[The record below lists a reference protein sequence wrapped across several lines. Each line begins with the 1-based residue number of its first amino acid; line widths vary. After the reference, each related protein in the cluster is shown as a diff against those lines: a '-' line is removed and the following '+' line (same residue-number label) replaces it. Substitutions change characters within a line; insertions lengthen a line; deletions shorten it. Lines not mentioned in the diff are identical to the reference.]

1 MPHDVDLIILLAV
14 GFGLALIFGYLAVRL
29 RLPPLI
35 GYLIAGIII
44 SPNTPGIVADIHLA
58 NQLAELGV
66 MFLMFGVGMH
76 FSLNDLLQ
84 VRRIALPGAILQIAV
99 ATLLGIGVSMIWG
112 WSFGSALVFGL
123 SLSCASTVVL
133 LKALGDRGL
142 LNSVNGKIAV
152 GWLLVEDLVMVLV
165 LVLLPAT
172 AALLGGEALAGGAD
186 DNIWLTLGIT
196 LLKVVGF
203 IAFMLIIGKRLV
215 PMIMQFVARL
225 GSRELFTLTVVAAAV
240 SIAFGA
246 YKIFGVSMA
255 LGAFFA
261 GMVVKESD
269 FSHRAEEETLP
280 LREIFAILFFVAVG
294 MLFDPRILVEQ
305 PVHVLAVVAIIMVGK
320 TIAAMAL
327 VLFFRYPI
335 NTALTVG
342 ASLAQIGEF
351 SFILATLGV
360 SLKLLSLEGQNL
372 ILAGALISITLNSFV
387 FSAIEPVQRWIR
399 ERSHLARLLERSGDP
414 LAMLPDEVSQDYL
427 RDQVVIVGHGEVG
440 RRITKQLMA
449 EDIKVVIA
457 EENREIVENLREKGI
472 AAVSG
477 MATDPGV
484 LIQAHI
490 QHARLLVLSPMDI
503 LDIHKIV
510 DIAKTLNPEI
520 QVLVCAES
528 KEEAEVIRRDQIGEV
543 YFAKEEMAKNMSNHI
558 LNQIQIAHHQAPT
571 KEQTLDTKKRTVQC
585 VFSYST

>member
-14 GFGLALIFGYLAVRL
+14 GFGLALLFGYIAARL
-29 RLPPLI
+29 HLPPLI
-35 GYLIAGIII
+35 GYLVAGILI
-44 SPNTPGIVADIHLA
+44 SPNTPGVVGDIALA

-76 FSLNDLLQ
+76 FSLNDLMQ
-84 VRRIALPGAILQIAV
+84 VKRIALPGAILQIAV
-99 ATLLGIGVSMIWG
+99 ATLLGIGVSMMWG
-112 WSFGSALVFGL
+112 WSFGSALIFGL

-142 LNSVNGKIAV
+142 LESVNGKIAV
-152 GWLLVEDLVMVLV
+152 GWLLVEVLVMVLA

-172 AALLGGEALAGGAD
+172 AVLLGGQAIEGSND
-186 DNIWLTLGIT
+186 ENIWLTLGIT
-196 LLKVVGF
+196 LVKVIGF
-203 IAFMLIIGKRLV
+203 IAFMLIVGKRVV
-215 PMIMQFVARL
+215 PFIMQLVARL

-246 YKIFGVSMA
+246 YKVFGVSMA

-294 MLFDPRILVEQ
+294 MLFDPRILLEQ
-305 PVHVLAVVAIIMVGK
+305 PLHVLAVVGIIMVGK

-351 SFILATLGV
+351 SFILAALGV
-360 SLKLLSLEGQNL
+360 SLGLLSLEGQNL
-372 ILAGALISITLNSFV
+372 ILAGALISITLNSFL

-399 ERSHLARLLERSGDP
+399 ERSYLARLLERSSDP

-427 RDQVVIVGHGEVG
+427 RDQVVLVGHGEVG
-440 RRITKQLMA
+440 RRITQTLMQN
-449 EDIKVVIA
+449 DIKVVIA
-457 EENREIVENLREKGI
+457 EENREIVERLREKGI

-477 MATDPGV
+477 VATEPSV

-503 LDIHKIV
+503 VDIHKIV
-510 DIAKTLNPEI
+510 DIAKTLNPQI
-520 QVLVCAES
+520 QVLLCAES
-528 KEEAEVIRRDQIGEV
+528 KEEAEVIRRDNIGDV
-543 YFAKEEMAKNMSNHI
+543 YYAKEEMANNMSDHI
-558 LNQIQIAHHQAPT
+558 LNQIQLAHHQAP
-571 KEQTLDTKKRTVQC
+571 
-585 VFSYST
+585 SH

>member
-1 MPHDVDLIILLAV
+1 MPHDVELIILLAV
-14 GFGLALIFGYLAVRL
+14 GFGLALVFGYLAARL

-35 GYLIAGIII
+35 GYLIAGILI
-44 SPNTPGIVADIHLA
+44 SPHTPGVVGDIHLA

-76 FSLNDLLQ
+76 FSLNDLMQ

-99 ATLLGIGVSMIWG
+99 ATLLGVGVSMLWG

-142 LNSVNGKIAV
+142 LDSINGRIAV
-152 GWLLVEDLVMVLV
+152 GWLLVEDLVMVLA

-172 AALLGGEALAGGAD
+172 AVLLGGQALEGASD
-186 DNIWLTLGIT
+186 ENIWLTLGIT
-196 LLKVVGF
+196 LLKVAGF
-203 IAFMLIIGKRLV
+203 IAFMLIIGKRLI
-215 PMIMQFVARL
+215 PMIIQVVARL

-246 YKIFGVSMA
+246 YKVFGVSMA

-280 LREIFAILFFVAVG
+280 LREIFSILFFVSVG
-294 MLFDPRILVEQ
+294 MLFDPRILLEQ
-305 PVHVLAVVAIIMVGK
+305 PLHVLAVVGIIMIGK

-351 SFILATLGV
+351 SFILAALGV
-360 SLKLLSLEGQNL
+360 SLNLLSLEGQNL
-372 ILAGALISITLNSFV
+372 ILAGALISITLNSFI
-387 FSAIEPVQRWIR
+387 FSAIEPVQKWIR
-399 ERSHLARLLERSGDP
+399 ERSTLARLLERSGDP

-427 RDQVVIVGHGEVG
+427 RDQVVIIGHGEVG
-440 RRITKQLMA
+440 RRITRSLM
-449 EDIKVVIA
+449 EENIKVVIA
-457 EENREIVENLREKGI
+457 EENRDIVENLREKGI

-477 MATDPGV
+477 AATEAGV

-490 QHARLLVLSPMDI
+490 QHARLLVISPMDI
-503 LDIHKIV
+503 IDIHKIV
-510 DIAKTLNPEI
+510 DIAKTLNPQI

-528 KEEAEVIRRDQIGEV
+528 KEEAEAIRRDNVGAV
-543 YFAKEEMAKNMSNHI
+543 YYAKEEMAKNMSNHI
-558 LNQIQIAHHQAPT
+558 LNQIEIAHQHTP
-571 KEQTLDTKKRTVQC
+571 
-585 VFSYST
+585 SH

>member
-1 MPHDVDLIILLAV
+1 VPHDVDLIILLAV
-14 GFGLALIFGYLAVRL
+14 GFGLALAFGYIAARL

-35 GYLIAGIII
+35 GYLIAGILI
-44 SPNTPGIVADIHLA
+44 SPNTPGVVGDIQLA

-76 FSLNDLLQ
+76 FSLNDLMQ

-99 ATLLGIGVSMIWG
+99 ATLLGVGVSMLWG

-142 LNSVNGKIAV
+142 LESINGKIAV
-152 GWLLVEDLVMVLV
+152 GWLLVEDLVMVLA

-172 AALLGGEALAGGAD
+172 AVLLGGQALEGSSDG
-186 DNIWLTLGIT
+186 NIWLTLGIT
-196 LLKVVGF
+196 LLKVAGF
-203 IAFMLIIGKRLV
+203 IAFMLIVGKRLI
-215 PMIMQFVARL
+215 PMIMQVVARL

-246 YKIFGVSMA
+246 YKVFGVSMA

-280 LREIFAILFFVAVG
+280 LREIFSILFFVSVG
-294 MLFDPRILVEQ
+294 MLFDPRIMIEQ
-305 PVHVLAVVAIIMVGK
+305 PLHVLAVVAIIMIGK

-351 SFILATLGV
+351 SFILAALGV
-360 SLKLLSLEGQNL
+360 SLNLLSLEGQNL
-372 ILAGALISITLNSFV
+372 ILAGALISITLNSFI
-387 FSAIEPVQRWIR
+387 FAAIEPVQKWIR
-399 ERSHLARLLERSGDP
+399 ERSNLARLLERSGDP

-440 RRITKQLMA
+440 RRITTSLM
-449 EDIKVVIA
+449 EQNIKVVIA
-457 EENREIVENLREKGI
+457 EENREIVEKLRAKGI

-477 MATDPGV
+477 VATEPGV

-490 QHARLLVLSPMDI
+490 QHARLLVISPMDI

-528 KEEAEVIRRDQIGEV
+528 KEEAEVIRRDNVGAV
-543 YFAKEEMAKNMSNHI
+543 YYAKEEMAKNMSRHI
-558 LNQIQIAHHQAPT
+558 LHQIQIAHQNPSPH
-571 KEQTLDTKKRTVQC
+571 
-585 VFSYST
+585 

>member
-172 AALLGGEALAGGAD
+172 AVLLGGEALAGSTD

-240 SIAFGA
+240 
-246 YKIFGVSMA
+246 
-255 LGAFFA
+255 
-261 GMVVKESD
+261 
-269 FSHRAEEETLP
+269 
-280 LREIFAILFFVAVG
+280 
-294 MLFDPRILVEQ
+294 
-305 PVHVLAVVAIIMVGK
+305 
-320 TIAAMAL
+320 
-327 VLFFRYPI
+327 
-335 NTALTVG
+335 
-342 ASLAQIGEF
+342 
-351 SFILATLGV
+351 
-360 SLKLLSLEGQNL
+360 
-372 ILAGALISITLNSFV
+372 
-387 FSAIEPVQRWIR
+387 
-399 ERSHLARLLERSGDP
+399 
-414 LAMLPDEVSQDYL
+414 
-427 RDQVVIVGHGEVG
+427 
-440 RRITKQLMA
+440 
-449 EDIKVVIA
+449 
-457 EENREIVENLREKGI
+457 
-472 AAVSG
+472 
-477 MATDPGV
+477 
-484 LIQAHI
+484 
-490 QHARLLVLSPMDI
+490 
-503 LDIHKIV
+503 
-510 DIAKTLNPEI
+510 
-520 QVLVCAES
+520 
-528 KEEAEVIRRDQIGEV
+528 
-543 YFAKEEMAKNMSNHI
+543 
-558 LNQIQIAHHQAPT
+558 
-571 KEQTLDTKKRTVQC
+571 
-585 VFSYST
+585 

>member
-1 MPHDVDLIILLAV
+1 MPHDVELIILLAV
-14 GFGLALIFGYLAVRL
+14 GFGFALIFGYIAARL

-44 SPNTPGIVADIHLA
+44 SPNTPGVVGDIHLA

-76 FSLNDLLQ
+76 FSLNDLMQ

-99 ATLLGIGVSMIWG
+99 ATLLGMGISMLWG
-112 WSFGSALVFGL
+112 WSMGSALVFGL

-172 AALLGGEALAGGAD
+172 AVLLGGQPLIAGSAD
-186 DNIWLTLGIT
+186 ENIWLTLGLT
-196 LLKVVGF
+196 LLKVAGF

-215 PMIMQFVARL
+215 PMIMQVVARL

-246 YKIFGVSMA
+246 YKVFGVSMA

-280 LREIFAILFFVAVG
+280 LREIFSILFFVSVG
-294 MLFDPRILVEQ
+294 MLFDPRILIEQ
-305 PVHVLAVVAIIMVGK
+305 PLHVLAVVGIIMIGK

-360 SLKLLSLEGQNL
+360 SLNLLSMEGQNL

-387 FSAIEPVQRWIR
+387 FSAIEPMQRLIR
-399 ERSHLARLLERSGDP
+399 ERSNLARLLERSSDP

-427 RDQVVIVGHGEVG
+427 RDQVVLIGHGEVG
-440 RRITKQLMA
+440 RRITRELMN
-449 EDIKVVIA
+449 ENIKVVIA

-477 MATDPGV
+477 VATEPGV

-490 QHARLLVLSPMDI
+490 QHARLLVISPMDI

-510 DIAKTLNPEI
+510 DIAKMLNPSI

-528 KEEAEVIRRDQIGEV
+528 KEEAEVIRRDNVGEV
-543 YFAKEEMAKNMSNHI
+543 YYAKEEMAKNMSNHI
-558 LNQIQIAHHQAPT
+558 LNQIQIAHHQTPT
-571 KEQTLDTKKRTVQC
+571 H
-585 VFSYST
+585 

>member
-14 GFGLALIFGYLAVRL
+14 GFGLALIFGYIAARL
-29 RLPPLI
+29 RLPPLV

-44 SPNTPGIVADIHLA
+44 SPKTPGVVADITLA

-76 FSLNDLLQ
+76 FSLKDLMQ
-84 VRRIALPGAILQIAV
+84 VRRIAIPGAILQITV
-99 ATLLGIGVSMIWG
+99 ATIMGVIVSMLWG

-142 LNSVNGKIAV
+142 LDSINGKIAV
-152 GWLLVEDLVMVLV
+152 GWLLVEDLVMVLA

-172 AALLGGEALAGGAD
+172 AVLLGGRALEGAD
-186 DNIWLTLGIT
+186 TDSSIWLTLGIT
-196 LLKVVGF
+196 LLKVAGF
-203 IAFMLIIGKRLV
+203 IAFMLIVGKRLI
-215 PMIMQFVARL
+215 PMIMQFVVRL

-240 SIAFGA
+240 SIAYGSYA
-246 YKIFGVSMA
+246 IFGVSMA

-280 LREIFAILFFVAVG
+280 LREVFSILFFVSVG
-294 MLFDPRILVEQ
+294 MLFDPSILIEE
-305 PVHVLAVVAIIMVGK
+305 PLHILAVIGIIMIGK
-320 TIAAMAL
+320 TLAAMAL

-351 SFILATLGV
+351 SFILATLGL
-360 SLKLLSLEGQNL
+360 SIGLLTPEAQNL
-372 ILAGALISITLNSFV
+372 ILAGALFSISLNSV
-387 FSAIEPVQRWIR
+387 LFSAIEPVQNWIR

-440 RRITKQLMA
+440 RRVTKTLM
-449 EDIKVVIA
+449 EDGIKVVI
-457 EENREIVENLREKGI
+457 
-472 AAVSG
+472 
-477 MATDPGV
+477 
-484 LIQAHI
+484 
-490 QHARLLVLSPMDI
+490 
-503 LDIHKIV
+503 
-510 DIAKTLNPEI
+510 
-520 QVLVCAES
+520 
-528 KEEAEVIRRDQIGEV
+528 
-543 YFAKEEMAKNMSNHI
+543 
-558 LNQIQIAHHQAPT
+558 
-571 KEQTLDTKKRTVQC
+571 
-585 VFSYST
+585 

>member
-1 MPHDVDLIILLAV
+1 MPHDVELIILLAV
-14 GFGLALIFGYLAVRL
+14 GFSLALVFGYIAARL

-35 GYLIAGIII
+35 GYLIAGVII

-76 FSLNDLLQ
+76 FSLNDLMQ
-84 VRRIALPGAILQIAV
+84 VRRIALPGAVLQIAV
-99 ATLLGIGVSMIWG
+99 ATLLGVGVSMMWG
-112 WSFGSALVFGL
+112 WSFGSALIFGL

-142 LNSVNGKIAV
+142 LDSVNGKIAV
-152 GWLLVEDLVMVLV
+152 GWLLVEDLVMVLA

-172 AALLGGEALAGGAD
+172 AVLLGGQAIDNASDE
-186 DNIWLTLGIT
+186 NIWLTLGLT
-196 LLKVVGF
+196 LLKVSGF
-203 IAFMLIIGKRLV
+203 IAFMLIVGKRLV
-215 PMIMQFVARL
+215 PFIMQIVARL

-280 LREIFAILFFVAVG
+280 LREIFSILFFVAVG
-294 MLFDPRILVEQ
+294 MLFDPRILIEE
-305 PVHVLAVVAIIMVGK
+305 PLHVLAVVGIIMVGK

-327 VLFFRYPI
+327 VLFFRYPL

-360 SLKLLSLEGQNL
+360 SLQLLSLEGQNL

-387 FSAIEPVQRWIR
+387 FSAIEPVQNWIR
-399 ERSHLARLLERSGDP
+399 ERSYLARLLERSNDP

-440 RRITKQLMA
+440 RRITQNLMA
-449 EDIKVVIA
+449 ENIKVVIA
-457 EENREIVENLREKGI
+457 EENREIVEDLREKGI

-477 MATDPGV
+477 IATEAGV

-528 KEEAEVIRRDQIGEV
+528 KAEAEVIRKDNIGEV
-543 YFAKEEMAKNMSNHI
+543 YFAKEEMAKNMSNYI
-558 LNQIQIAHHQAPT
+558 LNQIEIAHHQPPT
-571 KEQTLDTKKRTVQC
+571 H
-585 VFSYST
+585 

>member
-1 MPHDVDLIILLAV
+1 MPHDVELIILLAV
-14 GFGLALIFGYLAVRL
+14 GFSLALVFGYIAARL
-29 RLPPLI
+29 RLPPLM
-35 GYLIAGIII
+35 GYLIAGVII

-76 FSLNDLLQ
+76 FSLNDLMQ
-84 VRRIALPGAILQIAV
+84 VRRIALPGAVLQIAV
-99 ATLLGIGVSMIWG
+99 ATLLGVGVSMMWG
-112 WSFGSALVFGL
+112 WSFGSALIFGL

-133 LKALGDRGL
+133 LKALGDRSL
-142 LNSVNGKIAV
+142 LDSVNGKIAV
-152 GWLLVEDLVMVLV
+152 GWLLVEDLVMVLA

-172 AALLGGEALAGGAD
+172 AVLLGGQAIDNASDE
-186 DNIWLTLGIT
+186 NIWLTLGLT
-196 LLKVVGF
+196 LLKVSGF
-203 IAFMLIIGKRLV
+203 IAFMLIVGKRLV
-215 PMIMQFVARL
+215 PFIMQIVARL

-280 LREIFAILFFVAVG
+280 LREIFSILFFVAVG
-294 MLFDPRILVEQ
+294 MLFDPRILIEE
-305 PVHVLAVVAIIMVGK
+305 PLHVLAVVGIIMVGK

-327 VLFFRYPI
+327 VLFFRYPL

-360 SLKLLSLEGQNL
+360 SLQLLSLEGQNL

-387 FSAIEPVQRWIR
+387 FSAIEPVQNWIR
-399 ERSHLARLLERSGDP
+399 ERSYLARLLERSNDP

-440 RRITKQLMA
+440 RRITQNLMA
-449 EDIKVVIA
+449 ENIKVVIA
-457 EENREIVENLREKGI
+457 EENREIVEDLREKGI

-477 MATDPGV
+477 VATEAGV

-528 KEEAEVIRRDQIGEV
+528 KAEAEVIRKDNIGEV
-543 YFAKEEMAKNMSNHI
+543 YFAKEEMAKNMSNYI
-558 LNQIQIAHHQAPT
+558 LNQIEIAHHQPPT
-571 KEQTLDTKKRTVQC
+571 H
-585 VFSYST
+585 

>member
-1 MPHDVDLIILLAV
+1 MPHDVDLIVLLAV
-14 GFGLALIFGYLAVRL
+14 GFGVALFFGYLAARL

-44 SPNTPGIVADIHLA
+44 SPNTPGIEADMHLA

-76 FSLNDLLQ
+76 FSLNDLLL
-84 VRRIALPGAILQIAV
+84 VRRIAVPGAILQIAV
-99 ATLLGIGVSMIWG
+99 ATLLGVGVSMLWG

-142 LNSVNGKIAV
+142 LDSVNGKIAV

-172 AALLGGEALAGGAD
+172 AVLLGGKAPAGAD
-186 DNIWLTLGIT
+186 GNICLTLGLT

-203 IAFMLIIGKRLV
+203 IAFMLIVGKRVV
-215 PMIMQFVARL
+215 PIIMQFVARL

-240 SIAFGA
+240 SIAYGSYA
-246 YKIFGVSMA
+246 IFGVSMA

-280 LREIFAILFFVAVG
+280 LREIFSILFFVSVG
-294 MLFDPRILVEQ
+294 MLFDPHILVER
-305 PVHVLAVVAIIMVGK
+305 PLHILAVIAIIMVGK
-320 TIAAMAL
+320 TLAAMAL
-327 VLFFRYPI
+327 VLFFRYPL

-360 SLKLLSLEGQNL
+360 SLGLLTLEAQNL
-372 ILAGALISITLNSFV
+372 ILAGALFSITLNSFI

-414 LAMLPDEVSQDYL
+414 LAMLPDEVDQAYL
-427 RDQVVIVGHGEVG
+427 RDQVVIVGYGGVG
-440 RRITKQLMA
+440 RRITENLIN
-449 EDIKVVIA
+449 ENIKVVIA
-457 EENREIVENLREKGI
+457 EENREIVEKLRNSNI

-477 MATDPGV
+477 VATEPSV

-490 QHARLLVLSPMDI
+490 MHARLLVISPMDI
-503 LDIHKIV
+503 LDIHRIV
-510 DIAKTLNPEI
+510 AIAKQLNPQI
-520 QVLVCAES
+520 QVLICAES
-528 KEEAEVIRRDQIGEV
+528 KEEAAIIRDENIGEV
-543 YFAKEEMAKNMSNHI
+543 FYAKEEMAKNMSHHI
-558 LNQIQIAHHQAPT
+558 VNQIELAHQ
-571 KEQTLDTKKRTVQC
+571 
-585 VFSYST
+585 STIH

>member
-1 MPHDVDLIILLAV
+1 VPHDVDLIILLAV
-14 GFGLALIFGYLAVRL
+14 GFGVALIFGYFAARL

-76 FSLNDLLQ
+76 FSLNDLLL

-99 ATLLGIGVSMIWG
+99 ATLLGIGVSMLWG
-112 WSFGSALVFGL
+112 WNFGSALVFGL

-142 LNSVNGKIAV
+142 LDSVNGKIAV

-172 AALLGGEALAGGAD
+172 AVLLGGKAPAGAD
-186 DNIWLTLGIT
+186 SNIWLTLGIT
-196 LLKVVGF
+196 LLKVIGF
-203 IAFMLIIGKRLV
+203 IAFMLIVGKRVV
-215 PMIMQFVARL
+215 PIIMQFVARL

-240 SIAFGA
+240 SIAYGSYA
-246 YKIFGVSMA
+246 IFGVSMA

-280 LREIFAILFFVAVG
+280 LREIFSILFFVSVG
-294 MLFDPRILVEQ
+294 MLFDPHILVERPLQ
-305 PVHVLAVVAIIMVGK
+305 ILAVIAIIMIGK
-320 TIAAMAL
+320 TLAAMAL

-360 SLKLLSLEGQNL
+360 SLGLLTLEAQNL
-372 ILAGALISITLNSFV
+372 ILAGALFSITLNSFI

-414 LAMLPDEVSQDYL
+414 LAMLPDEVDQAYL
-427 RDQVVIVGHGEVG
+427 RDQVVIVGYGGVG
-440 RRITKQLMA
+440 RRITENLIN
-449 EDIKVVIA
+449 ENIKVVIA
-457 EENREIVENLREKGI
+457 EENREIVEKLRQANI

-477 MATDPGV
+477 VATEPSV

-490 QHARLLVLSPMDI
+490 MHARLLVISPMDI
-503 LDIHKIV
+503 LDIHRIV
-510 DIAKTLNPEI
+510 SIAKQLNPQI
-520 QVLVCAES
+520 QVLICAES
-528 KEEAEVIRRDQIGEV
+528 KEEAAIIRDENIGEV
-543 YFAKEEMAKNMSNHI
+543 FYAKEEMAKNMSHHI
-558 LNQIQIAHHQAPT
+558 LNQIELAHQ
-571 KEQTLDTKKRTVQC
+571 
-585 VFSYST
+585 STIH

>member
-1 MPHDVDLIILLAV
+1 MPHDVELIILLAV
-14 GFGLALIFGYLAVRL
+14 GFSLALVFGYIAARL
-29 RLPPLI
+29 RLPPLM
-35 GYLIAGIII
+35 GYLIAGVII

-76 FSLNDLLQ
+76 FSLNDLMQ
-84 VRRIALPGAILQIAV
+84 VRRIALPGAVLQIAV
-99 ATLLGIGVSMIWG
+99 ATLLGVGVSMMWG
-112 WSFGSALVFGL
+112 WSFGSALIFGL

-142 LNSVNGKIAV
+142 LDSVNGKIAV
-152 GWLLVEDLVMVLV
+152 GWLLVEDLVMVLA

-172 AALLGGEALAGGAD
+172 AVLLGGQAIDNASDE
-186 DNIWLTLGIT
+186 NIWLTLGLT
-196 LLKVVGF
+196 LLKVSGF
-203 IAFMLIIGKRLV
+203 IAFMLIVGKRLV
-215 PMIMQFVARL
+215 PFIMQIVARL

-280 LREIFAILFFVAVG
+280 LREIFSILFFVAVG
-294 MLFDPRILVEQ
+294 MLFDPRILIEE
-305 PVHVLAVVAIIMVGK
+305 PLHVLAVVGIIMVGK

-327 VLFFRYPI
+327 VLFFRYPL

-360 SLKLLSLEGQNL
+360 SLQLLSLEGQNL

-387 FSAIEPVQRWIR
+387 FSAIEPVQNWIR
-399 ERSHLARLLERSGDP
+399 ERSYLARLLERSNDP

-440 RRITKQLMA
+440 RRITQNLMA
-449 EDIKVVIA
+449 ENIKVVIA
-457 EENREIVENLREKGI
+457 EENREIVEDLREKGI

-477 MATDPGV
+477 IATEVGV

-528 KEEAEVIRRDQIGEV
+528 KAEAEVIRKDNIGEV
-543 YFAKEEMAKNMSNHI
+543 YFAKEEMAKNMSNYI
-558 LNQIQIAHHQAPT
+558 LNQIEIAHHQPPT
-571 KEQTLDTKKRTVQC
+571 H
-585 VFSYST
+585 

>member
-1 MPHDVDLIILLAV
+1 MLVPHDVELIILLAV
-14 GFGLALIFGYLAVRL
+14 GFGLALLFGYIAARL

-35 GYLIAGIII
+35 GYLVAGILI
-44 SPNTPGIVADIHLA
+44 SPNTPGVVGDIHLA

-76 FSLNDLLQ
+76 FSLNDLMQ
-84 VRRIALPGAILQIAV
+84 VKRIALPGAILQITV
-99 ATLLGIGVSMIWG
+99 ATLLGIGVSMMWG

-142 LNSVNGKIAV
+142 LDSVNGKIAV

-172 AALLGGEALAGGAD
+172 AVLLGGQALAGSAAD
-186 DNIWLTLGIT
+186 ENIWLTLGIT
-196 LLKVVGF
+196 LLKVTGF
-203 IAFMLIIGKRLV
+203 IAFMLIVGKRLV
-215 PMIMQFVARL
+215 PWIMQVVARL

-246 YKIFGVSMA
+246 YKVFGVSMA

-280 LREIFAILFFVAVG
+280 LREIFSILFFVSVG
-294 MLFDPRILVEQ
+294 MLFDPRILLEE
-305 PVHVLAVVAIIMVGK
+305 PLHVLAVVGIIMIGK

-360 SLKLLSLEGQNL
+360 SLQLLSLEGQNL
-372 ILAGALISITLNSFV
+372 ILAGALISITLNTFL

-399 ERSHLARLLERSGDP
+399 ERSHLARLLERSADP

-427 RDQVVIVGHGEVG
+427 RDQVVIIGHGEVG
-440 RRITKQLMA
+440 RRITKNLMA
-449 EDIKVVIA
+449 ENIKVVIA

-477 MATDPGV
+477 VATEPGV

-490 QHARLLVLSPMDI
+490 QHARLLVISPMDI
-503 LDIHKIV
+503 IDIHKIV
-510 DIAKTLNPEI
+510 DIATTLNPQI
-520 QVLVCAES
+520 QVLICAES
-528 KEEAEVIRRDQIGEV
+528 KEEAEVIRRDNIGEV

-558 LNQIQIAHHQAPT
+558 LNQIEIAHHQPP
-571 KEQTLDTKKRTVQC
+571 
-585 VFSYST
+585 SH

>member
-14 GFGLALIFGYLAVRL
+14 GFGMALIFGYIAARL

-35 GYLIAGIII
+35 GYLVAGIII
-44 SPNTPGIVADIHLA
+44 SPNTPGVVGDIQLA

-76 FSLNDLLQ
+76 FSLKDLLQ

-99 ATLLGIGVSMIWG
+99 ATLLGIAVSMFWG
-112 WSFGSALVFGL
+112 WSFGSALIFGL

-142 LNSVNGKIAV
+142 LDSVNGKIAV
-152 GWLLVEDLVMVLV
+152 GWLLVEDLVMVLA

-172 AALLGGEALAGGAD
+172 AVLLGGQALPGTD
-186 DNIWLTLGIT
+186 TSQSIWMTIGIT
-196 LLKVVGF
+196 LLKVTGF

-240 SIAFGA
+240 SIAYGSYA
-246 YKIFGVSMA
+246 VFGVSMA

-280 LREIFAILFFVAVG
+280 LREIFSILFFVSVG
-294 MLFDPRILVEQ
+294 MLFDPSILVEE
-305 PVHVLAVVAIIMVGK
+305 PLRILAVVAIIMVGK
-320 TIAAMAL
+320 TLAAMAL

-351 SFILATLGV
+351 SFILATLG
-360 SLKLLSLEGQNL
+360 LSLGLLTPDAQNL
-372 ILAGALISITLNSFV
+372 ILAGALFSITLNSFV

-399 ERSHLARLLERSGDP
+399 ERSHLARMLERSGDP
-414 LAMLPDEVSQDYL
+414 LAMLPDEVDQAYL
-427 RDQVVIVGHGEVG
+427 RDQVVIIGYGGVG
-440 RRITKQLMA
+440 RRISENLMQQN
-449 EDIKVVIA
+449 IKVVIA
-457 EENREIVENLREKGI
+457 EENREIVEKLRSQGI

-477 MATDPGV
+477 EATEPNV

-490 QHARLLVLSPMDI
+490 QHARLLVISPMDI
-503 LDIHKIV
+503 LDIHRIV
-510 DIAKTLNPEI
+510 DISKQLNPEI
-520 QVLVCAES
+520 QVLICAES
-528 KEEAEVIRRDQIGEV
+528 KEEAVVIREENIGEV
-543 YFAKEEMAKNMSNHI
+543 FYAKEEMAKNMSHHI
-558 LNQIQIAHHQAPT
+558 LSQIELAHQSEAH
-571 KEQTLDTKKRTVQC
+571 
-585 VFSYST
+585 

>member
-14 GFGLALIFGYLAVRL
+14 GFGMALIFGYIAARL

-44 SPNTPGIVADIHLA
+44 SPNTPGIVGDIHLA

-99 ATLLGIGVSMIWG
+99 ATLLGIGVSMYWG
-112 WSFGSALVFGL
+112 WSFGSALIFGL

-142 LNSVNGKIAV
+142 LDSVNGKIAV
-152 GWLLVEDLVMVLV
+152 GWLLVEDLVMVLA

-172 AALLGGEALAGGAD
+172 AVLMGGHALPGTD
-186 DNIWLTLGIT
+186 TSQSIWLTIGIT
-196 LLKVVGF
+196 LLKVTGF

-240 SIAFGA
+240 SIAYGSYA
-246 YKIFGVSMA
+246 VFGVSMA

-280 LREIFAILFFVAVG
+280 LREIFSILFFVSVG
-294 MLFDPRILVEQ
+294 MLFDPSILIEEPLRIL
-305 PVHVLAVVAIIMVGK
+305 AVIAIIMVGK
-320 TIAAMAL
+320 TLAAIAL

-351 SFILATLGV
+351 SFILATLG
-360 SLKLLSLEGQNL
+360 LSLGLLTPDAQNL
-372 ILAGALISITLNSFV
+372 ILAGALFSITLNSFV

-399 ERSHLARLLERSGDP
+399 ERSHLARLLERSADP
-414 LAMLPDEVSQDYL
+414 LAMLPDEVDQAYL
-427 RDQVVIVGHGEVG
+427 RDQVVIIGYGGVG
-440 RRITKQLMA
+440 RRISENLIQQN
-449 EDIKVVIA
+449 IKVVIA
-457 EENREIVENLREKGI
+457 EENREIVEKLRSQGI

-477 MATDPGV
+477 EATEPNV

-490 QHARLLVLSPMDI
+490 QHARLLVISPMDI
-503 LDIHKIV
+503 LDIHRIV
-510 DIAKTLNPEI
+510 DISKQLNPEI
-520 QVLVCAES
+520 QVLICAES
-528 KEEAEVIRRDQIGEV
+528 KEEAAVIREEQLGEV
-543 YFAKEEMAKNMSNHI
+543 FYAKEEMAKNMSHHI
-558 LNQIQIAHHQAPT
+558 LNQIELAHQYPSH
-571 KEQTLDTKKRTVQC
+571 
-585 VFSYST
+585 

>member
-14 GFGLALIFGYLAVRL
+14 GFGLALIFGYIAARI

-35 GYLIAGIII
+35 GYLIAGILI
-44 SPNTPGIVADIHLA
+44 SPNTPGVVGDIQLA

-76 FSLNDLLQ
+76 FSLSDLMQ

-99 ATLLGIGVSMIWG
+99 ATLLGIGVSMMWG

-172 AALLGGEALAGGAD
+172 AVLLGGTPIAGTDPNA
-186 DNIWLTLGIT
+186 NIWLTLGVT
-196 LLKVVGF
+196 LLKVTGF
-203 IAFMLIIGKRLV
+203 IAFMLIVGKRLV
-215 PMIMQFVARL
+215 PWIMQMVARL

-246 YKIFGVSMA
+246 YKVFGVSMA

-280 LREIFAILFFVAVG
+280 LREIFSILFFVSVG
-294 MLFDPRILVEQ
+294 MLFDPRILIEQ
-305 PVHVLAVVAIIMVGK
+305 PLHVLAVVGIIMIGK

-351 SFILATLGV
+351 SFILATLGL
-360 SLKLLSLEGQNL
+360 SLNLLSIEGQNL

-387 FSAIEPVQRWIR
+387 FSAIEPVQNWIR

-414 LAMLPDEVSQDYL
+414 LSMLPDEVSQEYL

-440 RRITKQLMA
+440 RRITKELMA
-449 EDIKVVIA
+449 QDIKVVIA
-457 EENREIVENLREKGI
+457 EENREIVESLRQKGI

-477 MATDPGV
+477 HATEAGV

-510 DIAKTLNPEI
+510 DIAKTLNPQI

-528 KEEAEVIRRDQIGEV
+528 KAEAEVIRRDGIGEV
-543 YFAKEEMAKNMSNHI
+543 YFAKEEMAKNMTNHI
-558 LNQIQIAHHQAPT
+558 LNQIQIAHQQNPT
-571 KEQTLDTKKRTVQC
+571 H
-585 VFSYST
+585 

>member
-1 MPHDVDLIILLAV
+1 MPHDVELIILLAV
-14 GFGLALIFGYLAVRL
+14 GFGLALLFGYIAARL

-35 GYLIAGIII
+35 GYLVAGILI
-44 SPNTPGIVADIHLA
+44 SPNTPGVVGDIHLA

-76 FSLNDLLQ
+76 FSLNDLMQ
-84 VRRIALPGAILQIAV
+84 VKRIALPGAILQITV
-99 ATLLGIGVSMIWG
+99 ATLLGIGVSMMWG

-142 LNSVNGKIAV
+142 LDSVNGKIAV

-172 AALLGGEALAGGAD
+172 AVLLGGQALAGSAAD
-186 DNIWLTLGIT
+186 ENIWLTLGIT
-196 LLKVVGF
+196 LLKVTGF
-203 IAFMLIIGKRLV
+203 IAFMLIVGKRLV
-215 PMIMQFVARL
+215 PWIMQVVARL

-246 YKIFGVSMA
+246 YKVFGVSMA

-280 LREIFAILFFVAVG
+280 LREIFSILFFVSVG
-294 MLFDPRILVEQ
+294 MLFDPRILLEE
-305 PVHVLAVVAIIMVGK
+305 PLHVLAVVGIIMIGK

-360 SLKLLSLEGQNL
+360 SLQLLSLEGQNL
-372 ILAGALISITLNSFV
+372 ILAGALISITLNTFL

-427 RDQVVIVGHGEVG
+427 RDQVVIIGHGEVG
-440 RRITKQLMA
+440 RRITKNLMA
-449 EDIKVVIA
+449 ENIKVVIA

-477 MATDPGV
+477 VATEPGV

-490 QHARLLVLSPMDI
+490 QHARLLVISPMDI
-503 LDIHKIV
+503 IDIHKIV
-510 DIAKTLNPEI
+510 DIATTLNPQI
-520 QVLVCAES
+520 QVLICAES
-528 KEEAEVIRRDQIGEV
+528 KEEADVIRRDNIGEV

-558 LNQIQIAHHQAPT
+558 LNQIEIAHHQPP
-571 KEQTLDTKKRTVQC
+571 
-585 VFSYST
+585 SH

>member
-172 AALLGGEALAGGAD
+172 AALLGGEAFTGSTD

-305 PVHVLAVVAIIMVGK
+305 PVHVLAVIAIIMVGK

-571 KEQTLDTKKRTVQC
+571 H
-585 VFSYST
+585 

>member
-1 MPHDVDLIILLAV
+1 MPHDVDLIILLAA
-14 GFGLALIFGYLAVRL
+14 GFGLALIFGYFAARL

-35 GYLIAGIII
+35 GYLIAGIVI
-44 SPNTPGIVADIHLA
+44 SPNTPGVVGDLALA

-76 FSLNDLLQ
+76 FSLHDLMQ
-84 VRRIALPGAILQIAV
+84 VKRIALPGAVLQIAV
-99 ATLLGIGVSMIWG
+99 ATLLGMGVSMLWG
-112 WSFGSALVFGL
+112 WSLGAALIFGL

-142 LNSVNGKIAV
+142 LESINGKIAV
-152 GWLLVEDLVMVLV
+152 GWLLVEDLVMVLA

-172 AALLGGEALAGGAD
+172 AMLLGGQAPAGAD
-186 DNIWLTLGIT
+186 ADQNIWVTLGLTLV
-196 LLKVVGF
+196 KVAGF
-203 IAFMLIIGKRLV
+203 IAFMLIVGKRLV
-215 PMIMQFVARL
+215 PWIMQLVARL

-246 YKIFGVSMA
+246 YKVFGVSMA

-280 LREIFAILFFVAVG
+280 LREVFAILFFVAVG
-294 MLFDPRILVEQ
+294 MLFDPRILIEE
-305 PVHVLAVVAIIMVGK
+305 PLHVLAVVGIIVIGK
-320 TIAAMAL
+320 TLAAMAL
-327 VLFFRYPI
+327 VLFFRYPL

-351 SFILATLGV
+351 SFILAGLGV
-360 SLKLLSLEGQNL
+360 SLQLLSIEGQNL
-372 ILAGALISITLNSFV
+372 ILAGALISITLNSFF
-387 FSAIEPVQRWIR
+387 FSAIEPVQKWIR

-440 RRITKQLMA
+440 RRITKTLM
-449 EDIKVVIA
+449 EENIKVVIA
-457 EENREIVENLREKGI
+457 EENREIVERLRAKGI

-477 MATDPGV
+477 VATEPSV

-510 DIAKTLNPEI
+510 DIAKTLNPQI
-520 QVLVCAES
+520 QVLICAEN
-528 KEEAEVIRRDQIGEV
+528 KAEAEVILRDQIGEV
-543 YFAKEEMAKNMSNHI
+543 YYAKQEMAKNMSQHI
-558 LNQIQIAHHQAPT
+558 LAHIQAAHQH
-571 KEQTLDTKKRTVQC
+571 
-585 VFSYST
+585 SH

>member
-14 GFGLALIFGYLAVRL
+14 GFGIALIFGYIAARL

-35 GYLIAGIII
+35 GYLVAGIII

-99 ATLLGIGVSMIWG
+99 ATLLGVAVSMFWG
-112 WSFGSALVFGL
+112 WSFGSALIFGL

-133 LKALGDRGL
+133 LKALSDRGL
-142 LNSVNGKIAV
+142 LDSVNGKIAV

-172 AALLGGEALAGGAD
+172 AVLLGGHPLAGTD
-186 DNIWLTLGIT
+186 PSQNIWITIGLT
-196 LLKVVGF
+196 LLKVTGF
-203 IAFMLIIGKRLV
+203 IAFMLIIGKRLI
-215 PMIMQFVARL
+215 PMIMQRVARL
-225 GSRELFTLTVVAAAV
+225 GSRELFTLTVVASAV
-240 SIAFGA
+240 SVA
-246 YKIFGVSMA
+246 YGSYAVFGVSMA

-269 FSHRAEEETLP
+269 FSHRAEEETLS
-280 LREIFAILFFVAVG
+280 LREIFAILFFVSVG
-294 MLFDPRILVEQ
+294 MLFDPKILVEQ
-305 PVHVLAVVAIIMVGK
+305 PLHILAVVAIIMIGK
-320 TIAAMAL
+320 TLAAMAL

-351 SFILATLGV
+351 SFILATLG
-360 SLKLLSLEGQNL
+360 LSLGLLTQDAQNL
-372 ILAGALISITLNSFV
+372 ILAGALFSITLNSFV
-387 FSAIEPVQRWIR
+387 FSAIEPAQRWIR

-414 LAMLPDEVSQDYL
+414 LAMLPDEVDQAYL
-427 RDQVVIVGHGEVG
+427 RDQVVIIGYGGVG
-440 RRITKQLMA
+440 RRISENLMQQN
-449 EDIKVVIA
+449 IKVVIA
-457 EENREIVENLREKGI
+457 EENREIVEKLREQGI

-477 MATDPGV
+477 EATEPYV

-490 QHARLLVLSPMDI
+490 QHARLLVISPMDI
-503 LDIHKIV
+503 LDIHRIV
-510 DIAKTLNPEI
+510 DIAKQLNPNI
-520 QVLVCAES
+520 QVLICAES
-528 KEEAEVIRRDQIGEV
+528 KEEAAVIRDENIGEV
-543 YFAKEEMAKNMSNHI
+543 FYAKEEMAKNMSHHI
-558 LNQIQIAHHQAPT
+558 LSQIELAHQ
-571 KEQTLDTKKRTVQC
+571 
-585 VFSYST
+585 STSH

>member
-1 MPHDVDLIILLAV
+1 LLKEFLVPHDVDLIILLAV

-112 WSFGSALVFGL
+112 WSLGSALVFGL

-172 AALLGGEALAGGAD
+172 AVLLGGEALTGSAD

-261 GMVVKESD
+261 GMVVKDSD

-571 KEQTLDTKKRTVQC
+571 H
-585 VFSYST
+585 

>member
-1 MPHDVDLIILLAV
+1 MPHDVDLIILLAL
-14 GFGLALIFGYLAVRL
+14 GFGLALIFGYIAARL

-35 GYLIAGIII
+35 GYLVAGIIM
-44 SPNTPGIVADIHLA
+44 SPNTPGLVADIKLA

-76 FSLNDLLQ
+76 FSLSDLLQ

-99 ATLLGIGVSMIWG
+99 ATLLGVGVTMLWG

-152 GWLLVEDLVMVLV
+152 GWLLVEDLVMVLA

-172 AALLGGEALAGGAD
+172 AVLLGGEALVGEHANHDPLWMTIG
-186 DNIWLTLGIT
+186 LT
-196 LLKVVGF
+196 LLKVAGF

-240 SIAFGA
+240 SIAYGSYA
-246 YKIFGVSMA
+246 VFGVSMA

-280 LREIFAILFFVAVG
+280 LREIFSILFFVSVG

-305 PVHVLAVVAIIMVGK
+305 PVHILMVVAIIMIGK

-360 SLKLLSLEGQNL
+360 SLKLLTLEAQNL
-372 ILAGALISITLNSFV
+372 ILAGALISITLNSFI
-387 FSAIEPVQRWIR
+387 FSAIEPIQNWIR
-399 ERSHLARLLERSGDP
+399 QRSHLARLLERSSDP

-427 RDQVVIVGHGEVG
+427 RDQVVLVGYGDIG
-440 RRITKQLMA
+440 RRMTKTLQQSQ
-449 EDIKVVIA
+449 IKVVIA
-457 EENREIVENLREKGI
+457 EQNREIVEGLREKGI

-477 MATDPGV
+477 VATEPNV

-490 QHARLLVLSPMDI
+490 MHARMLVLSPMDI
-503 LDIHKIV
+503 IEIHQIIN
-510 DIAKTLNPEI
+510 IAKQLNPLLEVI
-520 QVLVCAES
+520 ICAES
-528 KEEAEVIRRDQIGEV
+528 AEEARVLREENLGQV
-543 YFAKEEMAKNMSNHI
+543 YYAKEEMAHNISQHI
-558 LNQIQIAHHQAPT
+558 LTKIELAHQH
-571 KEQTLDTKKRTVQC
+571 
-585 VFSYST
+585 

>member
-1 MPHDVDLIILLAV
+1 VPHDVELIILLAV
-14 GFGLALIFGYLAVRL
+14 GFGLALVFGYIAARL

-35 GYLIAGIII
+35 GYLVAGILI
-44 SPNTPGIVADIHLA
+44 SPNTPGVVGDVHLA

-76 FSLNDLLQ
+76 FSLNDLMQ
-84 VRRIALPGAILQIAV
+84 VRRIALPGAVLQIAV
-99 ATLLGIGVSMIWG
+99 ATLLGVGVSMLWG
-112 WSFGSALVFGL
+112 WNFGSALIFGL

-142 LNSVNGKIAV
+142 LESINGKIAV
-152 GWLLVEDLVMVLV
+152 GWLLVEDLVMVLA

-172 AALLGGEALAGGAD
+172 AVLLGGQALEGSNSD
-186 DNIWLTLGIT
+186 QNVWITLGIT
-196 LLKVVGF
+196 LLKVAGF

-215 PMIMQFVARL
+215 PMIMQVVARL

-246 YKIFGVSMA
+246 YKVFGVSMA

-280 LREIFAILFFVAVG
+280 LREIFSILFFVSVG
-294 MLFDPRILVEQ
+294 MLFDPRILMDQ
-305 PVHVLAVVAIIMVGK
+305 PLHVLAVLGIIMIGK

-351 SFILATLGV
+351 SFILAALGV
-360 SLKLLSLEGQNL
+360 SLNLLSLDGQNL
-372 ILAGALISITLNSFV
+372 ILAGALISITLNSFI
-387 FSAIEPVQRWIR
+387 FSAVEPVQKWIR
-399 ERSHLARLLERSGDP
+399 ERSSLARLLERSGDP

-440 RRITKQLMA
+440 RRITISLM
-449 EDIKVVIA
+449 EQDIKVVIA
-457 EENREIVENLREKGI
+457 EENREIVENLRKKGI

-477 MATDPGV
+477 VATEPGV

-490 QHARLLVLSPMDI
+490 QHARLLVISPMDI
-503 LDIHKIV
+503 IDIHKIV
-510 DIAKTLNPEI
+510 DIAKTLNPAI
-520 QVLVCAES
+520 QILLCAES
-528 KEEAEVIRRDQIGEV
+528 KEEAEVIRRDNIGEV
-543 YFAKEEMAKNMSNHI
+543 YYAKEEMARNMSNHI
-558 LNQIQIAHHQAPT
+558 LNQIEIAHNHPPT
-571 KEQTLDTKKRTVQC
+571 H
-585 VFSYST
+585 YSG

>member
-14 GFGLALIFGYLAVRL
+14 GFGLSLIFGYLAVRL

-112 WSFGSALVFGL
+112 WNFGSALVFGL

-172 AALLGGEALAGGAD
+172 TVLLGGEALTGSAD

-571 KEQTLDTKKRTVQC
+571 H
-585 VFSYST
+585 

>member
-1 MPHDVDLIILLAV
+1 MLKEFLVPHDVDLIILLAV

-172 AALLGGEALAGGAD
+172 AVLLGGEALTGSAD

-571 KEQTLDTKKRTVQC
+571 H
-585 VFSYST
+585 

>member
-14 GFGLALIFGYLAVRL
+14 GFGIALIFGYIAARL

-35 GYLIAGIII
+35 GYLVAGIII

-76 FSLNDLLQ
+76 FSLNDLLL

-99 ATLLGIGVSMIWG
+99 ATLLGVAVSMFWG
-112 WSFGSALVFGL
+112 WSFGSALIFGL

-133 LKALGDRGL
+133 LKALSDRGL
-142 LNSVNGKIAV
+142 LDSVNGKIAV

-172 AALLGGEALAGGAD
+172 AVLLGGHPLAGTD
-186 DNIWLTLGIT
+186 TSQNIWITIGLT
-196 LLKVVGF
+196 LLKVTGF
-203 IAFMLIIGKRLV
+203 IAFMLIIGKRLI
-215 PMIMQFVARL
+215 PKIMQLVARL

-240 SIAFGA
+240 SIAYGSYA
-246 YKIFGVSMA
+246 IFGVSMA

-269 FSHRAEEETLP
+269 FSHRAEEETLS
-280 LREIFAILFFVAVG
+280 LREIFAILFFVSVG
-294 MLFDPRILVEQ
+294 MLFDPKILIEQ
-305 PVHVLAVVAIIMVGK
+305 PLHILAVVAIIMVGK
-320 TIAAMAL
+320 TLAAMAL

-351 SFILATLGV
+351 SFILATLG
-360 SLKLLSLEGQNL
+360 LSLGLLTPDAQNL
-372 ILAGALISITLNSFV
+372 ILAGALFSITLNSFV
-387 FSAIEPVQRWIR
+387 FSAIEPAQRWIR

-414 LAMLPDEVSQDYL
+414 LAMLPDEVDQAYL
-427 RDQVVIVGHGEVG
+427 RDQVVIIGYGGVG
-440 RRITKQLMA
+440 RRISENLMQQN
-449 EDIKVVIA
+449 IKVVIA
-457 EENREIVENLREKGI
+457 EENREIVEKLRAQGM

-477 MATDPGV
+477 EATEPYV

-490 QHARLLVLSPMDI
+490 QHARLLVISPMDI
-503 LDIHKIV
+503 LDIHRIV
-510 DIAKTLNPEI
+510 DIAQQLNPQI
-520 QVLVCAES
+520 QVLICAES
-528 KEEAEVIRRDQIGEV
+528 KEEAAVIRDENIGEV
-543 YFAKEEMAKNMSNHI
+543 FYAKEEMAKNMSHHI
-558 LNQIQIAHHQAPT
+558 LNQIELAHQS
-571 KEQTLDTKKRTVQC
+571 TLH
-585 VFSYST
+585 

>member
-14 GFGLALIFGYLAVRL
+14 GFGVALIFGYIAARL

-44 SPNTPGIVADIHLA
+44 SPNTPGIEADIHLA

-76 FSLNDLLQ
+76 FSLKDLLL

-99 ATLLGIGVSMIWG
+99 ATLLGIGVSMLWG
-112 WSFGSALVFGL
+112 WSLGSALVFGL

-142 LNSVNGKIAV
+142 LDSVNGKIAV

-172 AALLGGEALAGGAD
+172 AVLLGGKAPAGAD
-186 DNIWLTLGIT
+186 GNIWLTLGIT
-196 LLKVVGF
+196 LLKVIGF
-203 IAFMLIIGKRLV
+203 IAFMLIVGKRVV
-215 PMIMQFVARL
+215 PIIMQFVARL

-240 SIAFGA
+240 SIAYGSYA
-246 YKIFGVSMA
+246 IFGVSMA

-280 LREIFAILFFVAVG
+280 LREIFSILFFVSVG
-294 MLFDPRILVEQ
+294 MLFDPHILVES
-305 PVHVLAVVAIIMVGK
+305 PLHILAVIAIIMVGK
-320 TIAAMAL
+320 TLAAMAL

-360 SLKLLSLEGQNL
+360 SLGLLSLEAQNL
-372 ILAGALISITLNSFV
+372 ILAGALFSITLNSFI

-414 LAMLPDEVSQDYL
+414 LAMLPDEVDQAYL
-427 RDQVVIVGHGEVG
+427 RDQVVIVGYGGVG
-440 RRITKQLMA
+440 RRITENLIN
-449 EDIKVVIA
+449 ENIKVVIA
-457 EENREIVENLREKGI
+457 EENREIVEKLRNANI

-477 MATDPGV
+477 VATEPSV

-490 QHARLLVLSPMDI
+490 MHARLLVISPMDI
-503 LDIHKIV
+503 LDIHRIV
-510 DIAKTLNPEI
+510 TIAKQLNPQI
-520 QVLVCAES
+520 QVLICAES
-528 KEEAEVIRRDQIGEV
+528 KEEAAVIRDENIGEV
-543 YFAKEEMAKNMSNHI
+543 FYAKEEMAKNMSHHI
-558 LNQIQIAHHQAPT
+558 LNQIELAHQ
-571 KEQTLDTKKRTVQC
+571 
-585 VFSYST
+585 STIH

>member
-1 MPHDVDLIILLAV
+1 MPHDVELIILLAV
-14 GFGLALIFGYLAVRL
+14 GFSLALVFGYIAARL
-29 RLPPLI
+29 RLPPLM
-35 GYLIAGIII
+35 GYLIAGVII

-76 FSLNDLLQ
+76 FSLNDLMQ
-84 VRRIALPGAILQIAV
+84 VRRIALPGAVLQIAV
-99 ATLLGIGVSMIWG
+99 ATLLGVGVSMMWG
-112 WSFGSALVFGL
+112 WSFGSALIFGL

-142 LNSVNGKIAV
+142 LDSVNGKIAV
-152 GWLLVEDLVMVLV
+152 GWLLVEDLVMVLA

-172 AALLGGEALAGGAD
+172 AVLLGGQALESTND
-186 DNIWLTLGIT
+186 ENIWLTLGLT
-196 LLKVVGF
+196 LLKVSGF
-203 IAFMLIIGKRLV
+203 IAFMLIVGKRLV
-215 PMIMQFVARL
+215 PFIMQIVARL

-280 LREIFAILFFVAVG
+280 LREIFSILFFVAVG
-294 MLFDPRILVEQ
+294 MLFDPRILIEE
-305 PVHVLAVVAIIMVGK
+305 PLHVLAVVGIIMVGK

-327 VLFFRYPI
+327 VLFFRYPL

-360 SLKLLSLEGQNL
+360 SLQLLSLEGQNL

-387 FSAIEPVQRWIR
+387 FSAIEPVQNWIR
-399 ERSHLARLLERSGDP
+399 ERSYLARLLERSNDP

-440 RRITKQLMA
+440 RRITQNLMA
-449 EDIKVVIA
+449 ENIKVVIA
-457 EENREIVENLREKGI
+457 EENREIVEDLREKGI

-477 MATDPGV
+477 IATEAGV

-528 KEEAEVIRRDQIGEV
+528 KAEAEVIRKDNIGEV
-543 YFAKEEMAKNMSNHI
+543 YFAKEEMAKNMSNYI
-558 LNQIQIAHHQAPT
+558 LNQIEIAHHQPPT
-571 KEQTLDTKKRTVQC
+571 H
-585 VFSYST
+585 

>member
-1 MPHDVDLIILLAV
+1 MPHNVDLIILLAF
-14 GFGLALIFGYLAVRL
+14 GFGLALIFGYLAARL

-44 SPNTPGIVADIHLA
+44 SPNTPGIVADIQLA

-99 ATLLGIGVSMIWG
+99 ATLLGIGVSMLWG

-172 AALLGGEALAGGAD
+172 AVLLGGEPMTAHAESG
-186 DNIWLTLGIT
+186 NIWLTLGLT
-196 LLKVVGF
+196 LLKVAGF
-203 IAFMLIIGKRLV
+203 IAFMLIVGKRLV
-215 PMIMQFVARL
+215 PLIMQFVARL

-246 YKIFGVSMA
+246 YKVFGVSMA

-280 LREIFAILFFVAVG
+280 LREIFSILFFVSVG
-294 MLFDPRILVEQ
+294 MLFDPSILWEQ
-305 PVHVLAVVAIIMVGK
+305 PEHVLAVVGIIMVGK

-372 ILAGALISITLNSFV
+372 ILAGALISITLNSFI
-387 FSAIEPVQRWIR
+387 FSAIEPIQNWIR
-399 ERSHLARLLERSGDP
+399 ERSSLARLLERSGDP

-440 RRITKQLMA
+440 RRITKTLMA
-449 EDIKVVIA
+449 EEIKVVIA

-477 MATDPGV
+477 VATEPGV

-503 LDIHKIV
+503 IDIHKIV
-510 DIAKTLNPEI
+510 DIAKTLNPQI
-520 QVLVCAES
+520 QVLICAES
-528 KEEAEVIRRDQIGEV
+528 KQEAEVIRKENIGEV
-543 YFAKEEMAKNMSNHI
+543 YLAKEEMAKNMSNHI
-558 LNQIQIAHHQAPT
+558 LNQIEIAHHQAP
-571 KEQTLDTKKRTVQC
+571 
-585 VFSYST
+585 SH

>member
-1 MPHDVDLIILLAV
+1 MPHDVELIILLAV
-14 GFGLALIFGYLAVRL
+14 GFSLALVFGYIAARL
-29 RLPPLI
+29 RLPPLM
-35 GYLIAGIII
+35 GYLIAGVII

-76 FSLNDLLQ
+76 FSLNDLMQ
-84 VRRIALPGAILQIAV
+84 VRRIALPGAVLQIAV
-99 ATLLGIGVSMIWG
+99 ATLLGVGVSMMWG
-112 WSFGSALVFGL
+112 WSFGSALIFGL

-142 LNSVNGKIAV
+142 LDSVNGKIAV
-152 GWLLVEDLVMVLV
+152 GWLLVEDLVMVLA

-172 AALLGGEALAGGAD
+172 AVLLGGQVLESTNHE
-186 DNIWLTLGIT
+186 NIWLTLGLT
-196 LLKVVGF
+196 LLKVSGF
-203 IAFMLIIGKRLV
+203 IAFMLIVGKRLV
-215 PMIMQFVARL
+215 PFIMQIVARL

-280 LREIFAILFFVAVG
+280 LREIFSILFFVAVG
-294 MLFDPRILVEQ
+294 MLFDPRILIEE
-305 PVHVLAVVAIIMVGK
+305 PLHVLAVVGIIMVGK
-320 TIAAMAL
+320 TLAAMAL
-327 VLFFRYPI
+327 VLFFRYPL

-360 SLKLLSLEGQNL
+360 SLQLLSLDGQNL

-387 FSAIEPVQRWIR
+387 FSAIEPVQNWIR
-399 ERSHLARLLERSGDP
+399 ERSYLARLLERSSDP

-440 RRITKQLMA
+440 RRITQNLMA
-449 EDIKVVIA
+449 ENIKVVIA
-457 EENREIVENLREKGI
+457 EENREIVEDLREKGI

-477 MATDPGV
+477 IATEAGV

-528 KEEAEVIRRDQIGEV
+528 KAEAETIRKDNIGEV
-543 YFAKEEMAKNMSNHI
+543 YFAKEEMAKNMSNYI
-558 LNQIQIAHHQAPT
+558 LNQIEIAHHQPPT
-571 KEQTLDTKKRTVQC
+571 H
-585 VFSYST
+585 

>member
-14 GFGLALIFGYLAVRL
+14 GFGMALIFGYIAARL

-44 SPNTPGIVADIHLA
+44 SPNTPGIVGDIHLA

-99 ATLLGIGVSMIWG
+99 ATLLGIGVSMYWG
-112 WSFGSALVFGL
+112 WSFGSALIFGL

-142 LNSVNGKIAV
+142 LDSVNGKIAV
-152 GWLLVEDLVMVLV
+152 CWLLVEDLVMVLA

-172 AALLGGEALAGGAD
+172 AVLLGGHALPGTD
-186 DNIWLTLGIT
+186 TSQSIWLTIGIT
-196 LLKVVGF
+196 LLKVTGF

-240 SIAFGA
+240 SIAYGSYA
-246 YKIFGVSMA
+246 VFGVSMA

-280 LREIFAILFFVAVG
+280 LREIFSILFFVSVG
-294 MLFDPRILVEQ
+294 MLFDPSILIEEPLRIL
-305 PVHVLAVVAIIMVGK
+305 AVIAIIMVGK
-320 TIAAMAL
+320 TLAAIAL

-351 SFILATLGV
+351 SFILATLG
-360 SLKLLSLEGQNL
+360 LSLGLLTPDAQNL
-372 ILAGALISITLNSFV
+372 ILAGALFSITLNSFV

-399 ERSHLARLLERSGDP
+399 ERSHLARLLERSADP
-414 LAMLPDEVSQDYL
+414 LAMLPDEVDQAYL
-427 RDQVVIVGHGEVG
+427 RDQVVIIGYGGVG
-440 RRITKQLMA
+440 RRISENLIQQN
-449 EDIKVVIA
+449 IKVVIA
-457 EENREIVENLREKGI
+457 EENRDIVEKLRSQGI

-477 MATDPGV
+477 EATEPNV

-490 QHARLLVLSPMDI
+490 QHARLLVISPMDI
-503 LDIHKIV
+503 LDIHRIV
-510 DIAKTLNPEI
+510 DISKQLNPEI
-520 QVLVCAES
+520 QVLICAES
-528 KEEAEVIRRDQIGEV
+528 KEEAAVIRQENLGEV
-543 YFAKEEMAKNMSNHI
+543 FYAKEEMAKNMSHHI
-558 LNQIQIAHHQAPT
+558 LNQIELAHQSPAH
-571 KEQTLDTKKRTVQC
+571 
-585 VFSYST
+585 

>member
-1 MPHDVDLIILLAV
+1 MPHNVDLIILLAF
-14 GFGLALIFGYLAVRL
+14 GFGLALIFGYLAARL

-35 GYLIAGIII
+35 GYLVAGIIL
-44 SPNTPGIVADIHLA
+44 SPNTPGIVADIQLA

-99 ATLLGIGVSMIWG
+99 ATLLGIGVSMLWG

-133 LKALGDRGL
+133 LKALGDQGL

-172 AALLGGEALAGGAD
+172 AVLLGGESMTAHGGN
-186 DNIWLTLGIT
+186 DNIWLTLGLT
-196 LLKVVGF
+196 LLKVAGF
-203 IAFMLIIGKRLV
+203 IAFMLIVGKRLV
-215 PMIMQFVARL
+215 PMIMQVVARL

-246 YKIFGVSMA
+246 YKVFGVSMA

-280 LREIFAILFFVAVG
+280 LREIFSILFFVSVG
-294 MLFDPRILVEQ
+294 MLFDPRILWEQ
-305 PVHVLAVVAIIMVGK
+305 PEHVLAVVAIIMIGK

-351 SFILATLGV
+351 SFILATLGL

-372 ILAGALISITLNSFV
+372 ILAGALISITLNSFI
-387 FSAIEPVQRWIR
+387 FSAIEPLQNWIR
-399 ERSHLARLLERSGDP
+399 ERSSLARLLERSGDP

-440 RRITKQLMA
+440 RRITKTLMA

-477 MATDPGV
+477 VATEPGV

-503 LDIHKIV
+503 IDIHKIV
-510 DIAKTLNPEI
+510 DIAKTLNPQI
-520 QVLVCAES
+520 QVLICAES
-528 KEEAEVIRRDQIGEV
+528 KQEADVIRRENIGDV

-558 LNQIQIAHHQAPT
+558 LNQIEIAHHQAP
-571 KEQTLDTKKRTVQC
+571 
-585 VFSYST
+585 SH

>member
-1 MPHDVDLIILLAV
+1 MPHDVELIILLAV
-14 GFGLALIFGYLAVRL
+14 GFSLALVFGYIAARL
-29 RLPPLI
+29 RLPPLM
-35 GYLIAGIII
+35 GYLIAGVII

-76 FSLNDLLQ
+76 FSLNDLMQ
-84 VRRIALPGAILQIAV
+84 VRRIALPGAVLQIAV
-99 ATLLGIGVSMIWG
+99 ATLLGVGVSMMWG
-112 WSFGSALVFGL
+112 WSFGSALIFGL

-142 LNSVNGKIAV
+142 LDSVNGKIAV
-152 GWLLVEDLVMVLV
+152 GWLLVEDLVMVLA

-172 AALLGGEALAGGAD
+172 AVLLGGQAIDNASDE
-186 DNIWLTLGIT
+186 NIWLTLGLT
-196 LLKVVGF
+196 LLKVSGF
-203 IAFMLIIGKRLV
+203 IAFMLIVGKRLV
-215 PMIMQFVARL
+215 PFIMQIVARL

-280 LREIFAILFFVAVG
+280 LREIFSILFFVAVG
-294 MLFDPRILVEQ
+294 MLFDPRILIEE
-305 PVHVLAVVAIIMVGK
+305 PLHVLAVVGIIMVGK

-327 VLFFRYPI
+327 VLFFRYPL

-360 SLKLLSLEGQNL
+360 SLQLLSLEGQNL

-387 FSAIEPVQRWIR
+387 FSAIEPVQNWIR
-399 ERSHLARLLERSGDP
+399 ERSYLARLLERSNDP

-440 RRITKQLMA
+440 RRITKNLMA
-449 EDIKVVIA
+449 ENIKVVIA
-457 EENREIVENLREKGI
+457 EENREIVEDLREKGI

-477 MATDPGV
+477 VATEAGV

-528 KEEAEVIRRDQIGEV
+528 KAEAEVIRKDNIGEV
-543 YFAKEEMAKNMSNHI
+543 YFAKEEMAKNMSNYI
-558 LNQIQIAHHQAPT
+558 LNQIEIAHHQPPT
-571 KEQTLDTKKRTVQC
+571 H
-585 VFSYST
+585 

>member
-14 GFGLALIFGYLAVRL
+14 GFGIALIFGYIAARL

-35 GYLIAGIII
+35 GYLVAGIII

-76 FSLNDLLQ
+76 FSLNDLLL

-99 ATLLGIGVSMIWG
+99 ATLLGVAVSMFWG
-112 WSFGSALVFGL
+112 WSFGSALIFGL

-133 LKALGDRGL
+133 LKALSDRGL
-142 LNSVNGKIAV
+142 LDSVNGKIAV

-172 AALLGGEALAGGAD
+172 AVLLGGHPLAGTD
-186 DNIWLTLGIT
+186 TSQNIWITIGLT
-196 LLKVVGF
+196 LLKVTGF
-203 IAFMLIIGKRLV
+203 IAFMLIIGKRLI
-215 PMIMQFVARL
+215 PKIMQLVARL

-240 SIAFGA
+240 SIAYGSYA
-246 YKIFGVSMA
+246 IFGVSMA

-269 FSHRAEEETLP
+269 FSHRAEEETLS
-280 LREIFAILFFVAVG
+280 LREIFAILFFVSVG
-294 MLFDPRILVEQ
+294 MLFDPKILIEQ
-305 PVHVLAVVAIIMVGK
+305 PLHILAVVAIIMIGK
-320 TIAAMAL
+320 TLAAMAL

-351 SFILATLGV
+351 SFILATLG
-360 SLKLLSLEGQNL
+360 LSLGLLTPDAQNL
-372 ILAGALISITLNSFV
+372 ILAGALFSITLNSFV
-387 FSAIEPVQRWIR
+387 FSAIEPAQRWIR

-414 LAMLPDEVSQDYL
+414 LAMLPDEVDQAYL
-427 RDQVVIVGHGEVG
+427 RDQVVIIGYGGVG
-440 RRITKQLMA
+440 RRISENLMQQN
-449 EDIKVVIA
+449 IKVVIA
-457 EENREIVENLREKGI
+457 EENREIVEKLRAQGM

-477 MATDPGV
+477 EATEPYV

-490 QHARLLVLSPMDI
+490 QHARLLVISPMDI
-503 LDIHKIV
+503 LDIHRIV
-510 DIAKTLNPEI
+510 DIAKQLNPEI
-520 QVLVCAES
+520 QVLICAES
-528 KEEAEVIRRDQIGEV
+528 KEEAAVIRDENIGEV
-543 YFAKEEMAKNMSNHI
+543 FYAKEEMAKNMSHHI
-558 LNQIQIAHHQAPT
+558 LNQIELAHQS
-571 KEQTLDTKKRTVQC
+571 TLH
-585 VFSYST
+585 